1 MILIDNDNPLE
12 SIYYIAYKFLTVIKE
27 KKLKTLDIE
36 KSFDTLNNELENKI
50 DFGKYLLIIDYLF
63 VNDFVKI
70 SSKGELK
77 INVFK

>member
-12 SIYYIAYKFLTVIKE
+12 SIYYIAYKFLTIIKE

-36 KSFDTLNNELENKI
+36 RTFDTLNNELENKI
-50 DFGKYLLIIDYLF
+50 DFSKYLLIIDYLF

-70 SSKGELK
+70 SSKGELET
-77 INVFK
+77 NVFK

>member
-1 MILIDNDNPLE
+1 LILIDNDNPLE
-12 SIYYIAYKFLTVIKE
+12 SIYYIAYKFLTLIKE
-27 KKLKTLDIE
+27 KKLKTIDIE
-36 KSFDTLNNELENKI
+36 KSFDTLNNELENTI

-70 SSKGELK
+70 STIGELE

>member
-1 MILIDNDNPLE
+1 LILIDNDNPLE

-70 SSKGELK
+70 SSKGELE

>member
-1 MILIDNDNPLE
+1 LILIDNDNPLE

>member
-70 SSKGELK
+70 SSKGELET
-77 INVFK
+77 NVFK

>member
-70 SSKGELK
+70 SSKGELE